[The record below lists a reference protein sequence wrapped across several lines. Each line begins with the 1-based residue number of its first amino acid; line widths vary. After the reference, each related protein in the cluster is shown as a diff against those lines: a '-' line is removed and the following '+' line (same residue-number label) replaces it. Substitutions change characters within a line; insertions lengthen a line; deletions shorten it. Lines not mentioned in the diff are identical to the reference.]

1 MVPIKIIIIVISRDN
16 YVMLLVLVII
26 ENMTLVTIIE
36 MPSVVPLYGNMD
48 LYHAYHNDDIDDCHI
63 DDMDEYNV
71 EIVCY

>member
-1 MVPIKIIIIVISRDN
+1 MISRDN

-63 DDMDEYNV
+63 EYNV